1 MDRLRALQKQA
12 RWGDPELSSLRDV
25 DALSAQRLI
34 QALARHLLP
43 LAEALEEM
51 LPLDIRHGDCTR
63 PNVLSP
69 CSCGAEEARDA
80 ANEALKAL
88 QDALK

>member
-43 LAEALEEM
+43 LAEALERTSQTVVIEQ
-51 LPLDIRHGDCTR
+51 DR
-63 PNVLSP
+63 
-69 CSCGAEEARDA
+69 EAARKA
-80 ANEALKAL
+80 LKNLQEALE
-88 QDALK
+88 